1 MKKELESSG
10 NAVHSLMYHLI
21 IVVKYRQDI
30 FVSDRISERCKEIVK
45 RLIEDDGE
53 EVVNMECGIDHI
65 HILLRTKPATNIPK
79 LVNVIKGCSSR
90 ILREEFSNELKTK
103 LWGDSFWSPS
113 YYLATTGN
121 VSLDTLIKYVN
132 NQRTGM

>member
-1 MKKELESSG
+1 MEKELESSG

-21 IVVKYRQDI
+21 IVVKYRQDV
-30 FVSDRISERCKEIVK
+30 FASDKISERCKEIVK

-53 EVVNMECGIDHI
+53 EVVNIECGVDHI
-65 HILLRTKPATNIPK
+65 HILLKTKPSTNIPK
-79 LVNVIKGCSSR
+79 LVNIIKGRSSR
-90 ILREEFSNELKTK
+90 TLREEFSDELKTK

-132 NQRTGM
+132 NQRIGM

>member
-21 IVVKYRQDI
+21 IVVKYRQDV
-30 FVSDRISERCKEIVK
+30 FVSDKISERCKEIVK
-45 RLIEDDGE
+45 RLIENNGE
-53 EVVNMECGIDHI
+53 EVVNIECGVDHV
-65 HILLRTKPATNIPK
+65 HILLKTKPSTNIPK
-79 LVNVIKGCSSR
+79 LVNIIKGRSSR
-90 ILREEFSNELKTK
+90 ILREEFSDELKAK

-113 YYLATTGN
+113 YYIATTGN

-132 NQRTGM
+132 NQRMGM